1 MTGALSFLLNFD
13 TLFQF
18 KVHRNSVMSEIDVVR
33 LRPDI
38 PTKADF
44 HSDPTNRKQWTME
57 NFRLPSGESM
67 LGPDAFL
74 VPPSREFTQI
84 VNSATKVYS
93 YRFDEA
99 MRDTY
104 VNARSM
110 MRDTFILGLLEERI
124 LPTINR
130 DWHLTVEDEKDPFQV
145 HVRDSLT
152 KVVKRIKDF
161 DAMRRQF
168 MMGAWWGRGG
178 NQWNFTRLEDLN
190 NAWGI
195 GNWDPLHGDSIQFTY
210 DGVPAIMLD
219 SMTTGWY
226 ARNGAKWGI
235 DLRWTDRGG
244 TALCLQRPY
253 WRERFG
259 IYQHIRQKADY
270 FEGELAGSV
279 QGFGLRGQVYWQYIA
294 RSDALTWMLAYMQAV
309 GMMDLLVFNY
319 PAGNEAARLQQI
331 ANAQAVIGK
340 AAIVCPRNPQGN
352 WPAIE
357 QIQMNEAGLKALQN
371 LVADYFDRNIERMIV
386 GQSMSSGGGQM
397 QGLGDTGRA
406 FLAKATKDEI
416 LIHDANR
423 HDNVLTYDLL
433 APLKRYNFPTA
444 KFPVYFKSLLP
455 NTEAAE
461 KVRNGLD
468 LVSIQV
474 PIKMNELRE
483 AAGYAHP
490 EQDDEV
496 AGGPP
501 PMMPMD
507 PMGMSG
513 EGAPPMLPAAGGAT
527 TFANAGGVQEPM
539 PFSRDSWDMPTRFMG
554 TAPGGMGTTP
564 SGFGFPGGSNTY
576 LPGGNFGKRQKK
588 IGFTRY
594 DYPVQ
599 PMTQEQP
606 YPRVLV
612 RGDTIC
618 VDTGLERFT
627 LYPGDQLYS
636 EWISWVAA
644 NRQKVRW
651 ASVSDPSI
659 APQFGQTL
667 IAPEQYHNRRR
678 PTHYKYYDQIF
689 EDAGGAWKVPDIKHY
704 INMMSIQPQ
713 ALSVSKLAINN
724 LKPGEEEAEDE
735 LPGHPE
741 FIERADQTDLEF
753 PIMVIRYPD
762 GDWICDGVHRLW
774 KARAKGM
781 KTIEGYLITKNQ
793 LDEIP
798 HRRLHEQY
806 RGWKRPTY
814 YRADTGG
821 REHSETDG
829 KFTNKKNPGGKGE
842 NTKRQNIKRPEWRSE
857 NLTDPN
863 TRVSKILSHVKSV
876 PRRTIDQAWKKV
888 TGQYEKL
895 KTKYGP
901 TYARLIVG
909 SAIATLPIPVPGI
922 SLATAGTI
930 TAIAMLHKRL
940 FGNKKQPTQ
949 NRRLPF
955 DPRTQARLFLDR
967 CRMRRHATT
976 S

>member
-1 MTGALSFLLNFD
+1 MPEMDVLRLQPDVPIRSGDSF
-13 TLFQF
+13 
-18 KVHRNSVMSEIDVVR
+18 SSS
-33 LRPDI
+33 P
-38 PTKADF
+38 
-44 HSDPTNRKQWTME
+44 SDHKQWKME
-57 NFRLPSGESM
+57 DLRLPSGESM
-67 LGPDAFL
+67 IGPDGFL
-74 VPPSREFTQI
+74 VPPAREFTAI

-99 MRDTY
+99 QRDNF
-104 VNARSM
+104 VSARSM
-110 MRDTFILGLLEERI
+110 LRDTFVLGLLEERI

-130 DWHLTVEDEKDPFQV
+130 DYHLTVEDEKDPFQI

-168 MMGAWWGRGG
+168 MMGSWWGRGG
-178 NQWNFTRLEDLN
+178 NQWNFARVEDLN
-190 NAWGI
+190 GAWGI

-226 ARNGAKWGI
+226 ARNGAKWGV

-279 QGFGLRGQVYWQYIA
+279 QGFGLRGQIYWQYIA

-406 FLAKATKDEI
+406 FLAKSTKDEI

-474 PIKMNELRE
+474 PIKMDELRE
-483 AAGYAHP
+483 AAGYTHP
-490 EQDDEV
+490 EDDDEII
-496 AGGPP
+496 GGPP
-501 PMMPMD
+501 PMPPMD
-507 PMGMSG
+507 PMAMPE
-513 EGAPPMLPAAGGAT
+513 EGAPPMLPAAGGAPSV
-527 TFANAGGVQEPM
+527 FANAGGVSEPGAV
-539 PFSRDSWDMPTRFMG
+539 PFSRNPTPF
-554 TAPGGMGTTP
+554 MGTTP
-564 SGFGFPGGSNTY
+564 GMGFPGGSNTY
-576 LPGGNFGKRQKK
+576 MPGFGSGGDRRQNK

-594 DYPVQ
+594 EYPFQ
-599 PMTQEQP
+599 PSTSQQP
-606 YPRVLV
+606 YPHVLV
-612 RGDTIC
+612 RGDVIY
-618 VDTGLERFT
+618 VNTGTESFT

-636 EWISWVAA
+636 EWVEYVAK
-644 NRQKVRW
+644 NRNKVKW
-651 ASVSDPSI
+651 ASVSDPSV
-659 APQFGQTL
+659 APQYGQTW
-667 IAPEQYHNRRR
+667 IAPEQYHRQR
-678 PTHYKYYDQIF
+678 K
-689 EDAGGAWKVPDIKHY
+689 
-704 INMMSIQPQ
+704 
-713 ALSVSKLAINN
+713 
-724 LKPGEEEAEDE
+724 
-735 LPGHPE
+735 
-741 FIERADQTDLEF
+741 
-753 PIMVIRYPD
+753 
-762 GDWICDGVHRLW
+762 
-774 KARAKGM
+774 
-781 KTIEGYLITKNQ
+781 
-793 LDEIP
+793 
-798 HRRLHEQY
+798 
-806 RGWKRPTY
+806 PTY
-814 YRADTGG
+814 YRADSGG
-821 REHSETDG
+821 REHRDSG
-829 KFTNKKNPGGKGE
+829 PGGGQFTSKKNSGAPGE

-863 TRVSKILSHVKSV
+863 NRASRILRHIKGV
-876 PRRTIDQAWKKV
+876 PRRALDHAWKKV
-888 TGQYEKL
+888 MSNYNKL
-895 KTKYGP
+895 EAKYGK

-909 SAIATLPIPVPGI
+909 SAVATLPLPIPGI

-930 TAIAMLHKRL
+930 TAIAMLHRRL
-940 FGNKKQPTQ
+940 TGGKKQPTQ
-949 NRRLPF
+949 NSRLPF
-955 DPRTQARLFLDR
+955 SPRTEADIFLRR
-967 CRMRRHATT
+967 CGMRMKSAAG
-976 S
+976 